1 MIMTTQPKVAE
12 RQMMYGGSW
21 HAAQNGATFDS
32 VNPANSEIVARV
44 PLAGAADATAA
55 IDAAH
60 AAFPA
65 WSRRT
70 AADRALLIHR
80 VAEKLEAKREQI
92 AATITLEEGKPLM
105 ESRNEMRLTIDSL
118 HWYAEEAR
126 RAYGSWIPDPVP
138 NRRLLTMQAPVGV
151 CGAIIP
157 WNVPAAMITR
167 KAGPALAVG
176 CTMVLKPAEQT
187 PVTATMV
194 AEAFL
199 EADLPPGV
207 FNVVTGDAPAIGEA
221 MLSDPRV
228 RKISFTGSTE
238 VGRLLMRGSAEHIKR
253 LSLELGGN
261 APVILFADCD
271 LDKTIPMLCG
281 LKCLNAGQACISANR
296 IYVHASIHDA
306 VAERLKA
313 HAAQLRVGDGM
324 REGIAMGPLI
334 EAEALEKVELLVRD
348 AVEHGAELL
357 AGGERLAGP
366 DHARGFFFAPTVLS
380 GMNPAMRMAGVEI
393 FGPVAPLFKF
403 ESEAEVVAAANE
415 VPYGLAAYI
424 FTEDMARAI
433 RVSERLETGMV
444 GVNDIRIGAAEAPF
458 GGVKQSGIGR
468 EGGRE
473 GMAEYLE
480 TKLVAIRV
488 DADA

>member
-1 MIMTTQPKVAE
+1 MSQKIPDRK
-12 RQMMYGGSW
+12 MMYGGGW
-21 HAAQNGATFDS
+21 HSALDGATFGS
-32 VNPANSEIVARV
+32 VNPANAEVVAQV
-44 PLAGAADATAA
+44 PLGGAADARAA
-55 IDAAH
+55 VDAAH

-70 AADRALLIHR
+70 AADRALLMHR
-80 VAEKLEAKREQI
+80 VADRLEAKREEI
-92 AATITLEEGKPLM
+92 AATITMEEGKPLA

-138 NRRLLTMQAPVGV
+138 NRRLLSMRQPVGV

-167 KAGPALAVG
+167 KAAPALAVG

-187 PVTATMV
+187 PITALLV

-199 EADLPPGV
+199 EADLPAGV
-207 FNVVTGDAPAIGEA
+207 FNVVTGDAPAIGQA
-221 MLSDPRV
+221 MLGDERV

-238 VGRLLMRGSAEHIKR
+238 VGRLLLRGSAEHIKR
-253 LSLELGGN
+253 ISLELGGN
-261 APVILFADCD
+261 APVILFEDSD
-271 LDKTIPMLCG
+271 LDKAIPALCA
-281 LKCLNAGQACISANR
+281 LKFLNAGQACISANR

-313 HAAQLRVGDGM
+313 YVAKLRVGDGM
-324 REGIAMGPLI
+324 KEGITMGPLI
-334 EAEALEKVELLVRD
+334 EAQAVEKVETLVNEAR
-348 AVEHGAELL
+348 AQGAELL
-357 AGGERLAGP
+357 AGGDRLTGGTY
-366 DHARGFFFAPTVLS
+366 ARGLFFAPTILT
-380 GMNPAMRMAGVEI
+380 GMKPGMRMAGQEI

-403 ESEAEVVAAANE
+403 ESEAEAVVAAND

-444 GVNDIRIGAAEAPF
+444 GVNDVRIGAAEAPF

-473 GMAEYLE
+473 GMEEYLE

-488 DADA
+488 DPGA

>member
-1 MIMTTQPKVAE
+1 MSQKIPE
-12 RQMMYGGSW
+12 RKMMYGGGW
-21 HAAQNGATFDS
+21 HAALDGTTFDS
-32 VNPANSEIVARV
+32 VNPANAEVVAQV
-44 PLAGAADATAA
+44 PLGGAADARAA

-80 VAEKLEAKREQI
+80 VADRLEAKREDI
-92 AATITLEEGKPLM
+92 AATITMEEGKPLL
-105 ESRNEMRLTIDSL
+105 ESRNEMRLTVDSL

-138 NRRLLTMQAPVGV
+138 NRRLLSMRQPVGV

-167 KAGPALAVG
+167 KAAPALAVG

-187 PVTATMV
+187 PITALLV

-199 EADLPPGV
+199 EADLPAGV
-207 FNVVTGDAPAIGEA
+207 FNVVTGDAPAIGQA
-221 MLSDPRV
+221 MLGDERV

-238 VGRLLMRGSAEHIKR
+238 VGRLLLRGSAEHIKR
-253 LSLELGGN
+253 ISLELGGN
-261 APVILFADCD
+261 APVILFEDCD
-271 LDKTIPMLCG
+271 LDKAIPALCA
-281 LKCLNAGQACISANR
+281 LKFLNAGQACISANR

-313 HAAQLRVGDGM
+313 YVAKLHVGDGM
-324 REGIAMGPLI
+324 KEGITMGPLI
-334 EAEALEKVELLVRD
+334 EAQAIDKVEMLVNEAR
-348 AVEHGAELL
+348 AQGAELL
-357 AGGERLAGP
+357 AGGERLTGRNY
-366 DHARGFFFAPTVLS
+366 ARGLFFAPTILT
-380 GMNPAMRMAGVEI
+380 GMKPGMRMAGQEI

-403 ESEAEVVAAANE
+403 ETEAEAVTAAND

-424 FTEDMARAI
+424 FTEDLARAI

-444 GVNDIRIGAAEAPF
+444 GVNDVRIGAAEAPF
-458 GGVKQSGIGR
+458 GGIKQSGIGR

-473 GMAEYLE
+473 GMEEYLE

-488 DADA
+488 DPGA

>member
-1 MIMTTQPKVAE
+1 MNLQREIPL
-12 RQMMYGGSW
+12 RRMMYGGGW
-21 HAAQNGATFDS
+21 HAALDGATFES
-32 VNPANSEIVARV
+32 LNPATGEVIAQV
-44 PLAGAADATAA
+44 PLGGAADARAA
-55 IDAAH
+55 VDAAH

-80 VAEKLEAKREQI
+80 VADRLEARREEI
-92 AATITLEEGKPLM
+92 AAAITREEGKPLL
-105 ESRNEMRLTIDSL
+105 ESRIEMRLTIDSL

-138 NRRLLTMQAPVGV
+138 NRRLLTMRQPVGV

-167 KAGPALAVG
+167 KAGPALATG

-187 PVTATMV
+187 PVTATLI

-207 FNVVTGDAPAIGEA
+207 FNVVVGDAPAIGQALLGDE
-221 MLSDPRV
+221 RV

-238 VGRLLMRGSAEHIKR
+238 VGRLLLRGAAEHIKR
-253 LSLELGGN
+253 VSLELGGN
-261 APVILFADCD
+261 APVILFEDCN
-271 LDKTIPMLCG
+271 LDRAIPALCA
-281 LKCLNAGQACISANR
+281 LKFLNAGQACISANR
-296 IYVHASIHDA
+296 IYVQSSIHDE
-306 VAERLKA
+306 VAARIQA
-313 HAAQLRVGDGM
+313 HAARLKVGDGLQ
-324 REGIAMGPLI
+324 EGVTMGPLI
-334 EAEALEKVELLVRD
+334 EPEAVAKLDGMVQEAVADGAALLS
-348 AVEHGAELL
+348 
-357 AGGERLAGP
+357 GGGRLSDPA
-366 DHARGFFFAPTVLS
+366 HANGFFFAPTVIS
-380 GMNPAMRMAGVEI
+380 GMKPGMRMARQEI
-393 FGPVAPLFKF
+393 FGPIAPLFRF
-403 ESEAEVVAAANE
+403 DTEAEAVAAAND
-415 VPYGLAAYI
+415 VPYGLAAYL
-424 FTEDMARAI
+424 FTEDMGRAI

-473 GMAEYLE
+473 GMEEYLE
-480 TKLVAIRV
+480 TKLVALRV
-488 DADA
+488 DPEA

>member
-1 MIMTTQPKVAE
+1 MSQKIPDRK
-12 RQMMYGGSW
+12 MMYGGGW
-21 HAAQNGATFDS
+21 HSALDGATFGS
-32 VNPANSEIVARV
+32 VNPANAEVVAQV
-44 PLAGAADATAA
+44 PLGGAADARAA
-55 IDAAH
+55 VDAAH

-70 AADRALLIHR
+70 AADRALLMHR
-80 VAEKLEAKREQI
+80 VADRLEAKREEI
-92 AATITLEEGKPLM
+92 AVTITMEEGKPLA

-138 NRRLLTMQAPVGV
+138 NRRLLSMRQPVGV

-167 KAGPALAVG
+167 KAAPALAVG

-187 PVTATMV
+187 PITALLV

-199 EADLPPGV
+199 EADLPAGV
-207 FNVVTGDAPAIGEA
+207 FNVVTGDAPAIGQA
-221 MLSDPRV
+221 MLGDERV

-238 VGRLLMRGSAEHIKR
+238 VGRLLLRGSAEHIKR
-253 LSLELGGN
+253 ISLELGGN
-261 APVILFADCD
+261 APVILFEDSD
-271 LDKTIPMLCG
+271 LDKAIPALCA
-281 LKCLNAGQACISANR
+281 LKFLNAGQACISANR

-306 VAERLKA
+306 VAERVKA
-313 HAAQLRVGDGM
+313 YVAKLRVGDGM
-324 REGIAMGPLI
+324 KEGITMGPLI
-334 EAEALEKVELLVRD
+334 EAQAVEKVETLVNEAR
-348 AVEHGAELL
+348 ARGAELL
-357 AGGERLAGP
+357 VGGERLTGGTY
-366 DHARGFFFAPTVLS
+366 ARGLFYAPTILT
-380 GMNPAMRMAGVEI
+380 GMKPGMRMAGQEI

-403 ESEAEVVAAANE
+403 ESEAEAVVAAND

-444 GVNDIRIGAAEAPF
+444 GVNDVRIGAAEAPF

-473 GMAEYLE
+473 GMEEYLE

-488 DADA
+488 DPGA

>member
-1 MIMTTQPKVAE
+1 MSQNIPE
-12 RQMMYGGSW
+12 RKMMYGGGW
-21 HAAQNGATFDS
+21 HAALDGATFDS
-32 VNPANSEIVARV
+32 INPANAEVVAQV
-44 PLAGAADATAA
+44 PLGGAADARAA
-55 IDAAH
+55 VDAAY

-80 VAEKLEAKREQI
+80 VADRLEAKREEI
-92 AATITLEEGKPLM
+92 ASTITMEEGKPLL

-138 NRRLLTMQAPVGV
+138 NRRLLSMRQPVGV

-167 KAGPALAVG
+167 KAAPALAVG

-187 PVTATMV
+187 PITALHV

-199 EADLPPGV
+199 EADLPAGV
-207 FNVVTGDAPAIGEA
+207 FNVVTGDAPAIGQAILGDE
-221 MLSDPRV
+221 RV

-238 VGRLLMRGSAEHIKR
+238 VGRLLLRGSAEHIKR
-253 LSLELGGN
+253 ISLELGGN
-261 APVILFADCD
+261 APVILFDDCD
-271 LDKTIPMLCG
+271 LDKAIPALCA
-281 LKCLNAGQACISANR
+281 LKFLNAGQACISANR

-313 HAAQLRVGDGM
+313 YVAKLRVGDGM
-324 REGIAMGPLI
+324 KEGITMGPLI
-334 EAEALEKVELLVRD
+334 ETQAIDKVESLVNEAR
-348 AVEHGAELL
+348 AQGAELL
-357 AGGERLAGP
+357 AGGERLTGGNF
-366 DHARGFFFAPTVLS
+366 ARGLFFAPTILT
-380 GMNPAMRMAGVEI
+380 GMKPGMRMAGQEI

-403 ESEAEVVAAANE
+403 ETEAEAVAAAND
-415 VPYGLAAYI
+415 VPFGLAAYI
-424 FTEDMARAI
+424 FTEDIASAI

-444 GVNDIRIGAAEAPF
+444 GVNDVRIGAAEAPF

-473 GMAEYLE
+473 GMEEYLE
-480 TKLVAIRV
+480 TKLIAIRV
-488 DADA
+488 DPGA

>member
-1 MIMTTQPKVAE
+1 MSQKIPDRK
-12 RQMMYGGSW
+12 MMYGGGW
-21 HAAQNGATFDS
+21 HSALDGATFGS
-32 VNPANSEIVARV
+32 VNPANAEVVAQV
-44 PLAGAADATAA
+44 PLGGAADARAA
-55 IDAAH
+55 VDAAH

-70 AADRALLIHR
+70 AADRALLMHR
-80 VAEKLEAKREQI
+80 VADRLEAKREEI
-92 AATITLEEGKPLM
+92 AATITMEEGKPLA

-138 NRRLLTMQAPVGV
+138 NRRLLSMRQPVGV

-167 KAGPALAVG
+167 KAAPALAVG

-187 PVTATMV
+187 PITALLV

-199 EADLPPGV
+199 EEDLPAGV
-207 FNVVTGDAPAIGEA
+207 FNVVTGDAPAIGQA
-221 MLSDPRV
+221 MLGDERV

-238 VGRLLMRGSAEHIKR
+238 VGRLLLRGSAEHIKR
-253 LSLELGGN
+253 ISLELGGN
-261 APVILFADCD
+261 APVILFEDSD
-271 LDKTIPMLCG
+271 LDKAIPALCA
-281 LKCLNAGQACISANR
+281 LKFLNAGQACISANR

-313 HAAQLRVGDGM
+313 YVAKLRVGDGM
-324 REGIAMGPLI
+324 KEGITMGPLI
-334 EAEALEKVELLVRD
+334 EAQAVEKVETLVNEAR
-348 AVEHGAELL
+348 AQGAELL
-357 AGGERLAGP
+357 AGGDRLTGGTY
-366 DHARGFFFAPTVLS
+366 ARGLFYAPTILT
-380 GMNPAMRMAGVEI
+380 GMKPSMRMAGQEI

-403 ESEAEVVAAANE
+403 ESEAEAVVAAND

-444 GVNDIRIGAAEAPF
+444 GVNDVRIGAAEAPF

-468 EGGRE
+468 EGCRE
-473 GMAEYLE
+473 GMEEYLE

-488 DADA
+488 DPGA

>member
-1 MIMTTQPKVAE
+1 MAI
-12 RQMMYGGSW
+12 
-21 HAAQNGATFDS
+21 DS
-32 VNPANSEIVARV
+32 VSSSTNAQPTRPQVSTDQANA
-44 PLAGAADATAA
+44 
-55 IDAAH
+55 
-60 AAFPA
+60 
-65 WSRRT
+65 
-70 AADRALLIHR
+70 
-80 VAEKLEAKREQI
+80 
-92 AATITLEEGKPLM
+92 
-105 ESRNEMRLTIDSL
+105 
-118 HWYAEEAR
+118 AEEAR

-138 NRRLLTMQAPVGV
+138 NRRLLSMRQPVGV

-167 KAGPALAVG
+167 KAAPALAVG

-187 PVTATMV
+187 PITALLV

-199 EADLPPGV
+199 EADLPAGV
-207 FNVVTGDAPAIGEA
+207 FNVVTGDAPAIGQA
-221 MLSDPRV
+221 MLGDERV

-238 VGRLLMRGSAEHIKR
+238 VGRLLLRGSAEHIKR
-253 LSLELGGN
+253 ISLELGGN
-261 APVILFADCD
+261 APVILFEDSD
-271 LDKTIPMLCG
+271 LDKAIPALCA
-281 LKCLNAGQACISANR
+281 LKFLNAGQACISANR

-313 HAAQLRVGDGM
+313 YVAKLRVGDGM
-324 REGIAMGPLI
+324 KEGITMGPLI
-334 EAEALEKVELLVRD
+334 EAQAVEKVETLVNEAR
-348 AVEHGAELL
+348 AQGAELL
-357 AGGERLAGP
+357 AGGDRLTGGTY
-366 DHARGFFFAPTVLS
+366 ARGLFFAPTILT
-380 GMNPAMRMAGVEI
+380 GMKPSMRMAGQEI

-403 ESEAEVVAAANE
+403 ESEAEAVVAAND

-444 GVNDIRIGAAEAPF
+444 GVNDVRIGAAEAPF

-473 GMAEYLE
+473 GMEEYLE

-488 DADA
+488 DPGA

>member
-1 MIMTTQPKVAE
+1 MSQKIPDRK
-12 RQMMYGGSW
+12 MMYGGGW
-21 HAAQNGATFDS
+21 HSALDGATFGS
-32 VNPANSEIVARV
+32 VNPANAEVVAQV
-44 PLAGAADATAA
+44 PLGGAADARAA
-55 IDAAH
+55 VDAAH

-70 AADRALLIHR
+70 AADRALLMHR
-80 VAEKLEAKREQI
+80 VADRLEAKREEI
-92 AATITLEEGKPLM
+92 AVTITMEEGKPLA

-126 RAYGSWIPDPVP
+126 RAYGSWIPVPVP
-138 NRRLLTMQAPVGV
+138 NRRLLSMRQPVGV

-167 KAGPALAVG
+167 KAAPALAVG

-187 PVTATMV
+187 PITALLV

-199 EADLPPGV
+199 EADLPAGV
-207 FNVVTGDAPAIGEA
+207 FNVVTGDAPAIGQA
-221 MLSDPRV
+221 MLGDERV

-238 VGRLLMRGSAEHIKR
+238 VGRLLLRGSAEHIKR
-253 LSLELGGN
+253 ISLELGGN
-261 APVILFADCD
+261 APVILFEDSD
-271 LDKTIPMLCG
+271 LDKAIPALCA
-281 LKCLNAGQACISANR
+281 LKFLNAGQACISANR

-306 VAERLKA
+306 VAERVKA
-313 HAAQLRVGDGM
+313 YVAKLRVGDGM
-324 REGIAMGPLI
+324 KEGITMGPLI
-334 EAEALEKVELLVRD
+334 EAQAVEKVETLVNEAR
-348 AVEHGAELL
+348 ARGAELL
-357 AGGERLAGP
+357 VGGERLTGGTY
-366 DHARGFFFAPTVLS
+366 ARGLFYAPTILT
-380 GMNPAMRMAGVEI
+380 GMKPGMRMAGQEI

-403 ESEAEVVAAANE
+403 ESEAEAVVAAND

-444 GVNDIRIGAAEAPF
+444 GVNDVRIGAAEAPF

-473 GMAEYLE
+473 GMEEYLE

-488 DADA
+488 DPGA

>member
-1 MIMTTQPKVAE
+1 MSQTIPE
-12 RQMMYGGSW
+12 RKMMYGGGW
-21 HAAQNGATFDS
+21 HAALDGATFDS
-32 VNPANSEIVARV
+32 VNPANAEVVAQV
-44 PLAGAADATAA
+44 PLGGTADARAA

-80 VAEKLEAKREQI
+80 VADRLEAKRDEI
-92 AATITLEEGKPLM
+92 AATITLEEGKPLV
-105 ESRNEMRLTIDSL
+105 ESRNEMRLTVDSL

-126 RAYGSWIPDPVP
+126 RAYGTWIPDPVP
-138 NRRLLTMQAPVGV
+138 NRRLLSMRQPVGV

-167 KAGPALAVG
+167 KAAPALAVG

-187 PVTATMV
+187 PITALLV

-199 EADLPPGV
+199 EADLPTGV
-207 FNVVTGDAPAIGEA
+207 FNVVTGDAPAIGQA
-221 MLSDPRV
+221 MLGDERV

-238 VGRLLMRGSAEHIKR
+238 VGRLLLRGSAEHIKR
-253 LSLELGGN
+253 ISLELGGN
-261 APVILFADCD
+261 APVILFEDCD
-271 LDKTIPMLCG
+271 LDKAVPALCA
-281 LKCLNAGQACISANR
+281 LKFLNAGQACISANR

-313 HAAQLRVGDGM
+313 YVAKLRVGDGM
-324 REGIAMGPLI
+324 KEGVTMGPLI
-334 EAEALEKVELLVRD
+334 EAQAIDKVEMLVNEAR
-348 AVEHGAELL
+348 AQGAELL
-357 AGGERLAGP
+357 AGGERLTGGNY
-366 DHARGFFFAPTVLS
+366 ARGLFFAPTILT
-380 GMNPAMRMAGVEI
+380 GMKPGMRMAGQEI

-403 ESEAEVVAAANE
+403 ETEAEAVTAAND

-424 FTEDMARAI
+424 FTEDLARAI
-433 RVSERLETGMV
+433 RVSERLETGIV
-444 GVNDIRIGAAEAPF
+444 GVNDVRIGAAEAPF

-473 GMAEYLE
+473 GMEEYLE

-488 DADA
+488 DPGA